1 MGCKFIECNKPL
13 QVTEFL
19 VSSLVESG
27 AIEAAGLAEAVEAVD
42 RLGLDPGSGL
52 QPIGPRIVARAWTD
66 PGFKGRL
73 LHDATAAVAELG
85 ISASNS
91 TASTKLTV
99 VENTAEVHNVVV
111 CTLCS
116 CYPIAILGLS
126 PAWYKSRT
134 YRELRVHDIFEG
146 IKLF

>member
-1 MGCKFIECNKPL
+1 M

-27 AIEAAGLAEAVEAVD
+27 AIEAAVLAEAVEAVD
-42 RLGLDPGSGL
+42 RLGLDPGSL
-52 QPIGPRIVARAWTD
+52 RPIGPRIVARAWTD

-73 LHDATAAVAELG
+73 LDDATAAVAELG
-85 ISASNS
+85 IAASNA
-91 TASTKLTV
+91 TATTKLTV
-99 VENTAEVHNVVV
+99 VENTSEVHNMEV

-134 YRELRVHDIFEG
+134 YRELRVHGIFEKSSG
-146 IKLF
+146 GLIFTG